1 MSTFSGEDQ
10 TMRFITIFLLLSFL
24 ASCSTSRVEIV
35 TTSGERVRIAST
47 SELEKIHSA
56 WVAKGVSSYRVG
68 YKVRWLVGRE
78 ASIVVSDGKY
88 RSGESRSF
96 GEKRYLKMSE
106 GEGRD
111 FMIEE
116 LFEFA
121 RSHFDDSRYTFYTN
135 QERNLLLGYE
145 YEGQADYEDDWSSK
159 FIVSFHA
166 L

>member
-1 MSTFSGEDQ
+1 
-10 TMRFITIFLLLSFL
+10 MRIKSIFLLLVFL
-24 ASCSTSRVEIV
+24 ASCNTSRVEFV
-35 TTSGERVRIAST
+35 NANEERVRIAST
-47 SELEKIHSA
+47 SELENIHSA
-56 WVAKGVSSYRVG
+56 WVERGISSYRVG

-78 ASIVVSDGKY
+78 ASIVVNDGKY
-88 RSGESRSF
+88 RSGESRSL

-106 GEGRD
+106 DEGRD

-145 YEGQADYEDDWSSK
+145 YQGRTKYEDDWSSK
-159 FIVSFHA
+159 FIVSLHA